1 MDKIYFKKKVLG
13 DEIMV
18 SSPLES
24 HSKNSEKLVFW
35 RNGGFEWIEYERLK
49 RTSHVNQLNHYLQY
63 VARFEDWRQRDKIR
77 NQIYDDY
84 VMALEQFY
92 KDVEKKYSL
101 MNMIDR
107 YIGHVFVRPFELL
120 FDWLKK

>member
-1 MDKIYFKKKVLG
+1 
-13 DEIMV
+13 
-18 SSPLES
+18 
-24 HSKNSEKLVFW
+24 
-35 RNGGFEWIEYERLK
+35 
-49 RTSHVNQLNHYLQY
+49 LNHYLQY